1 LLRRLCHEDR
11 FRFTEDDVEQLVLWI
26 LVGTVI
32 GARVIF
38 CFVYDPREL
47 MANPFYLFQVYRGG
61 LSFHGGL
68 IGTIVSAYLF
78 SRRYRIPFWNLTD
91 ALALATPTGLAM
103 GRIGNFI
110 NGELYGRVTQVP
122 WGMVFQEGGPQP
134 RHPSQLYEFF
144 LEGVVLFSVL
154 WISKR
159 YVRRDGILSMIFLF
173 GYTLSRFIVEFFR
186 EPDIQVGYLF
196 FGLTMGQ
203 LLSIVMLIAAIVTAW
218 WLHSHP
224 PAAIPAPG
232 KKRKGKH

>member
-1 LLRRLCHEDR
+1 
-11 FRFTEDDVEQLVLWI
+11 
-26 LVGTVI
+26 
-32 GARVIF
+32 
-38 CFVYDPREL
+38 
-47 MANPFYLFQVYRGG
+47 
-61 LSFHGGL
+61 
-68 IGTIVSAYLF
+68 
-78 SRRYRIPFWNLTD
+78 
-91 ALALATPTGLAM
+91 
-103 GRIGNFI
+103 
-110 NGELYGRVTQVP
+110 
-122 WGMVFQEGGPQP
+122 
-134 RHPSQLYEFF
+134 